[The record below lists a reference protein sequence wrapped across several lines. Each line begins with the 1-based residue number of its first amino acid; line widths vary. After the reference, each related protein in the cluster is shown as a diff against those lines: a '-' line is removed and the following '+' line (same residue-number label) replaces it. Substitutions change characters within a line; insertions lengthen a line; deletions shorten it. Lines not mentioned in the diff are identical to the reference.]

1 MKNNNFIVSIAR
13 NVIKLRL
20 GFKFSFNKRQDET
33 NTQAEFYVEPL
44 NNMLGKNTTKDSDN
58 ILEEMKDVQANES

>member
-33 NTQAEFYVEPL
+33 NTQA
-44 NNMLGKNTTKDSDN
+44 
-58 ILEEMKDVQANES
+58 NES